1 MLKLDIKIDFASETI
16 IILSKMC
23 NIRVQDIVLLLE

>member
-1 MLKLDIKIDFASETI
+1 MLKMDIKVDFACETMI
-16 IILSKMC
+16 VLAKMC